1 MENKITLQD
10 IDRWIKQ
17 AYDTACKH
25 GFHDKEYSDRH
36 WLMLIITEISEA
48 VEADRKGKHTDWS
61 MLTGLYNYTFGNENP
76 DKETIQQDFER
87 YIKDN
92 IEDELADVCI
102 RIFDLAGLRKLNMQS
117 FYPCGYSQRL
127 TFTEF
132 AYSLVQTIDNPTRSL
147 SKRLRSVIC
156 KVIAYC
162 YYHNIG
168 LKKHIELKMK
178 YNEMRP
184 KLNGKNY

>member
-1 MENKITLQD
+1 MGNNITLQD
-10 IDRWIKQ
+10 IDKWVKQ

-25 GFHDKEYSDRH
+25 GFHDKEYSDGH
-36 WLMLIITEISEA
+36 WIMLIITEIAEA
-48 VEADRKGKHTDWS
+48 VEADRKGEIGKEDDS
-61 MLTGLYNYTFGNENP
+61 NEIYSQMKDGNMSNSEFITSFVT
-76 DKETIQQDFER
+76 K
-87 YIKDN
+87 IKDTVS
-92 IEDELADVCI
+92 DELADVCI